1 MSKTM
6 KSKISKYQ
14 KTVDET
20 ASKYGFTRSD
30 MPLYSVEEQT
40 QTKKFK
46 YENFFYIKEENF
58 SGGPGLPPVVMTT
71 QMMAIFDAI
80 CEADVRLVE
89 VPIYKQLVSV
99 SDFPPAPPEVDIVPL
114 NDMENKIKINFY
126 PGTVGRELE
135 PIIIND
141 TDIYKFNKNRISQKR
156 DVFIPVEDF
165 PVGLQ
170 LTYGSDA
177 GKSALALLQQ
187 DITTAQFGPEFYV
200 EPKIIFKSDD
210 FVNRYE
216 IYRMDTA
223 PQSYSDFGT
232 GGPDGRLIKQLNP
245 KDQSSYTDEIQEN
258 KKYYYTF
265 RSIDVH
271 DNISNPSPV
280 YEVEI
285 VENSGVYY
293 PIISIYEFENEQQNF
308 KSKPFKRFLKIDAA
322 PARSEISVG
331 ALENYDGV
339 TEDKLDWLKLGQG
352 ENHGYADG
360 QLFNYITLDGEEEG
374 NRKFKFRLK
383 SKHTGKILDLNVKFK
398 LRRGKVNENIPS
410 CGEAGYI
417 EKTYPET
424 E

>member
-1 MSKTM
+1 MATM
-6 KSKISKYQ
+6 EEKISKY
-14 KTVDET
+14 KESVDET
-20 ASKYGFTRSD
+20 AAKDGFSPSD
-30 MPLYSVEEQT
+30 MPVYSVEDTYNHFLGSVPSNQ
-40 QTKKFK
+40 KRK
-46 YENFFYIKEENF
+46 YENFFYVKQTGF
-58 SGGPGLPPVVMTT
+58 SDDQNIPMEML
-71 QMMAIFDAI
+71 AIFDAI

-135 PIIIND
+135 PIIINS

-156 DVFIPVEDF
+156 DVFVSVEK
-165 PVGLQ
+165 VTEMMGL
-170 LTYGSDA
+170 LSPTDA
-177 GKSALALLQQ
+177 SKAAIADLQE
-187 DITTAQFGPEFYV
+187 DISTAQFGPEYYV

-210 FVNRYE
+210 FVNRYD
-216 IYRMDTA
+216 IFRIDKA
-223 PQSYSDFGT
+223 PQSYRDFEGHFLKT
-232 GGPDGRLIKQLNP
+232 LIP

-265 RSIDVH
+265 RSMDVH

-293 PIISIYEFENEQQNF
+293 PIISIYEFKNEQQNF

-322 PARSEISVG
+322 PARSEINVG

-339 TEDKLDWLKLGQG
+339 TEDKLDWLLLGQG
-352 ENHGYADG
+352 DTQLLPSG
-360 QLFNYITLDGEEEG
+360 QLFNYITLDGEEKG
-374 NRKFKFRLK
+374 DRKFKFRLK

-398 LRRGKVNENIPS
+398 LRRGKVNENIPT

>member
-1 MSKTM
+1 
-6 KSKISKYQ
+6 
-14 KTVDET
+14 
-20 ASKYGFTRSD
+20 
-30 MPLYSVEEQT
+30 
-40 QTKKFK
+40 
-46 YENFFYIKEENF
+46 
-58 SGGPGLPPVVMTT
+58 MTT

-352 ENHGYADG
+352 EN
-360 QLFNYITLDGEEEG
+360 
-374 NRKFKFRLK
+374 
-383 SKHTGKILDLNVKFK
+383 
-398 LRRGKVNENIPS
+398 
-410 CGEAGYI
+410 
-417 EKTYPET
+417 
-424 E
+424 